1 MPSQVPHTVEAG
13 RQEGHRIG
21 LEEGRRDG
29 ACQAAA
35 SAARVWTPGARRSM
49 SVMYVPQGFPAI
61 DQGVQE
67 ALAMHAGSVA
77 VSSPGTMFVDAE
89 RLRPDLVLVMNGLHH
104 VFPADQPSQIAAI
117 RNLGIPAAIWF
128 ADDPYFT
135 RETSSLAFCYDYVF
149 THDLEAVDF
158 YRRLGHPQVHYAPL
172 GVNTGVYHAK
182 PVPRKYRSDVCFIG
196 QGFWNRIRL
205 LDQVLPQLQ
214 GLRVV
219 IAGGEWERLSPRAR
233 RSCRLLPGWMPIEET
248 VNYYN
253 GARIVL
259 NIHRTTEPGVDNHN
273 DHGLR
278 GASINPR
285 TYEISACGTLQM
297 TDIRDDLGRYYV
309 PGQELDTFGDAGEL
323 VGKIRHYL
331 LHEDLRRA
339 VSVKGMLRTLQEHTF
354 ARRVG
359 DLLDLLPLG

>member
-1 MPSQVPHTVEAG
+1 
-13 RQEGHRIG
+13 
-21 LEEGRRDG
+21 
-29 ACQAAA
+29 
-35 SAARVWTPGARRSM
+35 
-49 SVMYVPQGFPAI
+49 
-61 DQGVQE
+61 
-67 ALAMHAGSVA
+67 
-77 VSSPGTMFVDAE
+77 
-89 RLRPDLVLVMNGLHH
+89 
-104 VFPADQPSQIAAI
+104 
-117 RNLGIPAAIWF
+117 
-128 ADDPYFT
+128 
-135 RETSSLAFCYDYVF
+135 
-149 THDLEAVDF
+149 
-158 YRRLGHPQVHYAPL
+158 
-172 GVNTGVYHAK
+172 
-182 PVPRKYRSDVCFIG
+182 
-196 QGFWNRIRL
+196 
-205 LDQVLPQLQ
+205 
-214 GLRVV
+214 
-219 IAGGEWERLSPRAR
+219 
-233 RSCRLLPGWMPIEET
+233 MPIEET

-309 PGQELDTFGDAGEL
+309 PGQELDTFADAGEL